1 MENENWIK
9 GSGSPGLFAGSPGG
23 MCRVG
28 CRQQMWTQ
36 PYPGLAKLDA
46 AALVVLLA
54 RGSLPSSGAS

>member
-36 PYPGLAKLDA
+36 PSPGLAKLDA